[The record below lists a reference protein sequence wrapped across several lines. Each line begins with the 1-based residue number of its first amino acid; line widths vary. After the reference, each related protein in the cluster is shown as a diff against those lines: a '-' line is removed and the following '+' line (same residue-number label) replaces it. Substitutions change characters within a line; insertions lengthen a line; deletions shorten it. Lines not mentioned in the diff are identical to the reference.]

1 MFRGIYF
8 NQTFSDFLK
17 QIDCFQLLTLLYLPV
32 AIYLNKNYILYNMTL
47 KKFIVPPALLTIFV
61 DTSAIVD
68 IPAIIAEIST
78 IADIYLIANIFTI
91 VKISP
96 QLWRYVAT

>member
-1 MFRGIYF
+1 ML
-8 NQTFSDFLK
+8 LK
-17 QIDCFQLLTLLYLPV
+17 E
-32 AIYLNKNYILYNMTL
+32 
-47 KKFIVPPALLTIFV
+47 KF
-61 DTSAIVD
+61 TSSIADVS
-68 IPAIIAEIST
+68 AMIAEIST